1 MHTNSLLVTGYRHT
15 DLGIFSDKDPK
26 IAIIKLAIRQD
37 LVRFL
42 EDGVTWFVLTGQLG
56 FEYWVLEVLED
67 LRSEGYE
74 CHIATIF
81 MFENHGEQWNE
92 ANQLKLQR
100 FKEVDFIKYAYLR
113 YENPGQFR
121 DYNKFLVDNTDGI
134 YLFYEPENE
143 TNLKYL
149 YHQVLKK
156 EGYNRKAL
164 TFEQLNEVAENFSNS
179 E

>member
-1 MHTNSLLVTGYRHT
+1 MDTKSLLITGYKHT
-15 DLGIFSDKDPK
+15 DLGIFSDKDQRL
-26 IAIIKLAIRQD
+26 AIIKLAIKQD

-56 FEYWVLEVLED
+56 FEYWTLEVLED
-67 LRSEGYE
+67 LRSEGYRFQ
-74 CHIATIF
+74 IATIF
-81 MFENHGEQWNE
+81 MFENHGEHWNE

-100 FKEVDFIKYAYLR
+100 FKQADFIKFAYPR

-121 DYNKFLVDNTDGI
+121 DYNQFLIANTDGAYI
-134 YLFYEPENE
+134 FYDSENE

-149 YHQVLKK
+149 YHQVLNK
-156 EGYNRKAL
+156 EEYDRKTL

>member
-1 MHTNSLLVTGYRHT
+1 MHTKSLLIRGYTHT
-15 DLGIFSDKDPK
+15 ELGIFSDKDPRL
-26 IAIIKLAIRQD
+26 AIIKLAIKQD

-56 FEYWVLEVLED
+56 FEYWTLEVLED

-74 CHIATIF
+74 FQIATIF
-81 MFENHGEQWNE
+81 LFENHGEHWNE

-100 FKEVDFIKYAYLR
+100 FKQADFIKYAYPR

-121 DYNKFLVDNTDGI
+121 DYNQFLIDNTAGAYI
-134 YLFYEPENE
+134 FYDTENE

-156 EGYNRKAL
+156 EEYDRKTL
-164 TFEQLNEVAENFSNS
+164 TFERLNEVAENFSNS

>member
-1 MHTNSLLVTGYRHT
+1 MDTKSLLITGYKHT
-15 DLGIFSDKDPK
+15 YVGIFTDKDPRL
-26 IAIIKLAIRQD
+26 AIIKLAIKKD

-56 FEYWVLEVLED
+56 FEYWTLEVLEE
-67 LRSEGYE
+67 LRLEGYE
-74 CHIATIF
+74 FQIATIF

-92 ANQLKLQR
+92 GNQLKLQR
-100 FKEVDFIKYAYLR
+100 FKQTDFIKYAYPR
-113 YENPGQFR
+113 YENPGQFK

-134 YLFYEPENE
+134 YLFYDPENE

-149 YHQVLKK
+149 YHLILKK
-156 EGYNRKAL
+156 EGYNRKTL

>member
-1 MHTNSLLVTGYRHT
+1 MDTKSLLITGYKHT
-15 DLGIFSDKDPK
+15 DVGIFADKDPRL
-26 IAIIKLAIRQD
+26 AIIKLAIKKD

-56 FEYWVLEVLED
+56 FEYWTLEVLEE

-74 CHIATIF
+74 FQIATIF

-100 FKEVDFIKYAYLR
+100 FKQTDFIKYAYPR
-113 YENPGQFR
+113 YENPGQFK

-134 YLFYEPENE
+134 YLFYDPENE

-149 YHQVLKK
+149 YHLILKK
-156 EGYNRKAL
+156 EGYNRKTL

>member
-1 MHTNSLLVTGYRHT
+1 MDTKSLLITGYKHT
-15 DLGIFSDKDPK
+15 DVGIFTDKDPRL
-26 IAIIKLAIRQD
+26 AIIKLAIKKD

-56 FEYWVLEVLED
+56 FEYWTLEVLED

-74 CHIATIF
+74 FQIATIF
-81 MFENHGEQWNE
+81 MFENHGEHWNE
-92 ANQLKLQR
+92 GNQLKLQR
-100 FKEVDFIKYAYLR
+100 FKQVDFIKYAYPR
-113 YENPGQFR
+113 YENPGQFK

-134 YLFYEPENE
+134 YLFYDPENE

-149 YHQVLKK
+149 YHLILRK
-156 EGYNRKAL
+156 EGYNRKTL

>member
-1 MHTNSLLVTGYRHT
+1 MHTKSLLIRGYTHT
-15 DLGIFSDKDPK
+15 ELGIFSDKDPRL
-26 IAIIKLAIRQD
+26 AIIKLAIKQD

-56 FEYWVLEVLED
+56 FEYWTLEVLED
-67 LRSEGYE
+67 LRLEGYGFQ
-74 CHIATIF
+74 IATIF
-81 MFENHGEQWNE
+81 LFENHGEHWNE

-100 FKEVDFIKYAYLR
+100 FKQADFIKYAYPR

-121 DYNKFLVDNTDGI
+121 DYNQFLIDNTAGAYI
-134 YLFYEPENE
+134 FYDTENE

-156 EGYNRKAL
+156 EEYDRKTL
-164 TFEQLNEVAENFSNS
+164 TFERLNEVAENFSNS

>member
-1 MHTNSLLVTGYRHT
+1 MDTKSLLITGYKHT
-15 DLGIFSDKDPK
+15 DVGIFTEKDPRL
-26 IAIIKLAIRQD
+26 AIIKLAIKKD

-56 FEYWVLEVLED
+56 FEYWTLEVLEE

-74 CHIATIF
+74 FQIASIF
-81 MFENHGEQWNE
+81 MFENHGEHWNE
-92 ANQLKLQR
+92 GNQLKLQR
-100 FKEVDFIKYAYLR
+100 FKQVDFIKYAYPR
-113 YENPGQFR
+113 YENPGQFK

-134 YLFYEPENE
+134 YLFYDSENE

-156 EGYNRKAL
+156 EEYDRKKL